1 MREMENKTRQEASTI
16 KVPCKLTPFFH
27 LDLVILQE
35 SSIRMREM
43 ENKGLPLIC
52 LDLANFDL
60 HQSAVSLK
68 QACMDCG
75 FFYVINHGISEE
87 LKEEVFEQSK
97 KFFDLPLEDK
107 MKALRDETHRGY
119 SPALEQNQIHG
130 DYNKE
135 SFFMGTEDVLPGW
148 QTTME
153 NYHLELLR
161 VCTAIARILALALD
175 LDADY
180 FDTSE
185 MLENPIAYMRLLH
198 YEDVLPGWRMTMENY
213 HQELLRVCKAT
224 ARILALAL
232 DLDADYFNTS
242 EMLEN
247 PIAYMRLL
255 HYEGGMSDSSRGIYG
270 CGAHT
275 DHGMMTLL
283 DGVMGLQICKDKD
296 MKPQKWEYVPSI
308 DGAYIVNLGDVLER
322 WSNGLFKS
330 TMLEYCAWS
339 GLSVSIKFM
348 LTLFTC
354 PLFVFIVEELLATV
368 SFLSVSTMK
377 IVLNGFNL
385 ISSQIPFFWSPSH
398 DCLIECLPTCQSE
411 NNLPKYPAITCS
423 AYLTQRYK
431 ESHRETR
438 ASPENRPK

>member
-1 MREMENKTRQEASTI
+1 MENK
-16 KVPCKLTPFFH
+16 V
-27 LDLVILQE
+27 
-35 SSIRMREM
+35 
-43 ENKGLPLIC
+43 LPLTC

-60 HQSAVSLK
+60 LQSAVSLK
-68 QACMDCG
+68 Q
-75 FFYVINHGISEE
+75 
-87 LKEEVFEQSK
+87 EEVFEQSK

-107 MKALRDETHRGY
+107 MKALRNETHRGY

-135 SFFMGTEDVLPGW
+135 SFFMGTEGLKDDPLKAKPFYRPNIW
-148 QTTME
+148 P
-153 NYHLELLR
+153 
-161 VCTAIARILALALD
+161 D
-175 LDADY
+175 
-180 FDTSE
+180 S
-185 MLENPIAYMRLLH
+185 
-198 YEDVLPGWRMTMENY
+198 DVLPGWRMTMENY
-213 HQELLRVCKAT
+213 HQELLRVCKAI

-283 DGVMGLQICKDKD
+283 ATDGVMGLQICKDKD

-330 TMLEYCAWS
+330 TMHRVLANGQDRYSANSILLES
-339 GLSVSIKFM
+339 KSRLSNRMSSYMPVRKQ
-348 LTLFTC
+348 
-354 PLFVFIVEELLATV
+354 
-368 SFLSVSTMK
+368 
-377 IVLNGFNL
+377 
-385 ISSQIPFFWSPSH
+385 SSQISSDHMFSVSH
-398 DCLIECLPTCQSE
+398 
-411 NNLPKYPAITCS
+411 PAI
-423 AYLTQRYK
+423 QRIPQGN
-431 ESHRETR
+431 ESI
-438 ASPENRPK
+438 SGK

>member
-1 MREMENKTRQEASTI
+1 MREMENK
-16 KVPCKLTPFFH
+16 V
-27 LDLVILQE
+27 
-35 SSIRMREM
+35 
-43 ENKGLPLIC
+43 LPLTC

-107 MKALRDETHRGY
+107 MKALRNETHRGY

-135 SFFMGTEDVLPGW
+135 SFFMGTEGLKDDSLGAKPFYRPNIWPDSDVLPGW
-148 QTTME
+148 RTTME

-161 VCTAIARILALALD
+161 VCKAIARILALALD

-198 YEDVLPGWRMTMENY
+198 YE
-213 HQELLRVCKAT
+213 
-224 ARILALAL
+224 
-232 DLDADYFNTS
+232 
-242 EMLEN
+242 
-247 PIAYMRLL
+247 
-255 HYEGGMSDSSRGIYG
+255 GMSDPSRGIYG
-270 CGAHT
+270 CGSHT

-283 DGVMGLQICKDKD
+283 ATDGVMGLQICKDKD

-308 DGAYIVNLGDVLER
+308 DGTYIVNLGDVLER

-330 TMLEYCAWS
+330 TLHR
-339 GLSVSIKFM
+339 V
-348 LTLFTC
+348 
-354 PLFVFIVEELLATV
+354 LA
-368 SFLSVSTMK
+368 
-377 IVLNGFNL
+377 NGQDRY
-385 ISSQIPFFWSPSH
+385 SIPFFLSPSH

-411 NNLPKYPAITCS
+411 NNLPKYPAIKCS

>member
-1 MREMENKTRQEASTI
+1 MRKMENK
-16 KVPCKLTPFFH
+16 V
-27 LDLVILQE
+27 
-35 SSIRMREM
+35 
-43 ENKGLPLIC
+43 LPLTC

-60 HQSAVSLK
+60 LQSAVSLK

-75 FFYVINHGISEE
+75 FFYVINHDISGFFFYFEE

-107 MKALRDETHRGY
+107 MKALRNETHRGY

-135 SFFMGTEDVLPGW
+135 SFFMGTEGLKDDPLKAKPFYRPNIW
-148 QTTME
+148 P
-153 NYHLELLR
+153 
-161 VCTAIARILALALD
+161 D
-175 LDADY
+175 
-180 FDTSE
+180 S
-185 MLENPIAYMRLLH
+185 
-198 YEDVLPGWRMTMENY
+198 DVLPGWRMTMENY
-213 HQELLRVCKAT
+213 HQELLRVCKAI

-283 DGVMGLQICKDKD
+283 ATDGVMGLQICKDKD

-330 TMLEYCAWS
+330 TMHRVLANGQDRYSA
-339 GLSVSIKFM
+339 SIKFM
-348 LTLFTC
+348 LTF
-354 PLFVFIVEELLATV
+354 
-368 SFLSVSTMK
+368 
-377 IVLNGFNL
+377 
-385 ISSQIPFFWSPSH
+385 IPFFLSPSH